1 VVLITHDRHLIELT
15 ADRLWLVAD
24 RRVRP
29 FEGDLDDYR
38 DLLLGRGIEGGA
50 KVGGDGDGRRTER
63 KRRADLRAQ
72 LAPLR
77 DAARQAERELEC
89 LGADRARLARKL
101 ADLQTYDLP
110 GSELEA
116 LLRRQAEVS
125 AAIEAAEARWLEAA
139 EAVEAAED

>member
-1 VVLITHDRHLIELT
+1 
-15 ADRLWLVAD
+15 VAE

-38 DLLLGRGIEGGA
+38 DLLLGRGAEDGTRS
-50 KVGGDGDGRRTER
+50 GGDGDGRRTER
-63 KRRADLRAQ
+63 RRRAELRAQ

-77 DAARQAERELEC
+77 EAARDAERELER

-101 ADLQTYDLP
+101 ADSQTYDLP

-139 EAVEAAED
+139 EALEAAQD